1 MSSKGEASPQKASTL
16 LLNLRIFSE
25 HLFTRRPQ
33 RLFRRIGVIA
43 ATGLL
48 SAASLSYAETALNE
62 VSALSAPLASPVDSG
77 KTMEVELFKAS
88 VSNVQQAELTLEQA
102 LQMAL
107 DANPSLKAAQ
117 DRTRQAQDRY
127 QTKLAEMLPDV
138 GVSFSRSH
146 YNGGL
151 QIFGN
156 QVIDVDRTIQQPY
169 LVIKFP
175 LFKGGQDF
183 FQVRSANR
191 LLWAQR
197 ATEEATQQNLLRET
211 AVRFYDMKRALSE
224 LAISQSQVNNLET
237 HLKLTQSRMDA
248 GVGTRL
254 DVLQTQAQLAKARQG
269 WIQATQ
275 NVQQAALELNALLDL
290 PAMVQPV
297 PTADVPHMTTLIE
310 ETTPPE
316 ALLKEGKGRR
326 ADLKALTEQIKAM
339 KELRK
344 IAFGSLLPEVNFTA
358 NIGATGPTLSQTR
371 DFGSNQLAVD
381 LLLRDM
387 GLSVYTRWREKNHQ
401 INELTHQR
409 EAQEN
414 TVEKEIRQAL
424 LQSLSIKAIVSQ
436 IHSEIDA
443 AQQAFKDAEE
453 RLKVGVGRNID
464 VLDAETQLTQA
475 QQRLNSAI
483 TQYNQAQVNLVAALG
498 NATVDSLTKGVAP

>member
-1 MSSKGEASPQKASTL
+1 MSSEGGASPQKASTL

-25 HLFTRRPQ
+25 SLPACRPQ
-33 RLFRRIGVIA
+33 RILGRIGVLV
-43 ATGLL
+43 ATVLV

-62 VSALSAPLASPVDSG
+62 VPSLSAPVPQTANDGETLD
-77 KTMEVELFKAS
+77 VELFKAS
-88 VSNVQQAELTLEQA
+88 VSNIQQAELTLEQA

-107 DANPSLKAAQ
+107 DANPSLKAAK

-138 GVSFSRSH
+138 GVSFSRQH

-156 QVIDVDRTIQQPY
+156 QVIDVNRTIQQPY

-224 LAISQSQVNNLET
+224 LAISQAQVNNLET
-237 HLKLTQSRMDA
+237 HLKLTQARMDA

-275 NVQQAALELNALLDL
+275 GVQQAALELNDLLDL
-290 PAMVQPV
+290 PALVQPV
-297 PTADVPHMTTLIE
+297 PTAKPAAMTTLIQ

-316 ALLKEGKGRR
+316 ELLQLGKNHR
-326 ADLKALTEQIKAM
+326 ADLTAITRQIEAM

-344 IAFGSLLPEVNFTA
+344 IAFGSLLPEVNLTA
-358 NIGATGPTLSQTR
+358 NIGATGPNLNSTR

-387 GLSVYTRWREKNHQ
+387 GVSVYTRWREKNHQ
-401 INELTHQR
+401 IDELTHQR
-409 EAQEN
+409 QAQEN
-414 TVEKEIRQAL
+414 TIEKEIRQAL

-436 IHSEIDA
+436 IQNEITA
-443 AQQAFKDAEE
+443 AQQAFTDAEE
-453 RLKVGVGRNID
+453 RLKVGVGRNVD
-464 VLDAETQLTQA
+464 VLDAETQLSQA